1 MSTPQGTILPR
12 GHPDRFKPTAP
23 TSVQSAR
30 LKGNKR
36 KREEEVAATAGK
48 RQARGNG
55 NQGSSTVET
64 LPMALRSSRSFA
76 HITVNIPQ
84 RGRSNVEDY
93 LREAVRVSHQGVF
106 KLKGAYKISKG
117 LENPPFLMNTQDMS
131 EADVQ
136 AYYATAIFDFGF
148 NAYRMPEW
156 LRRIGPANAR
166 SVANIRVTPAFIRY
180 GDIAG
185 EEDQDWAAV
194 LAARR
199 SLRNARSYFKSKT
212 PSWPRA
218 GVVKSSLKLE
228 GSGEVW
234 TSDPKTTY
242 REWYAAQGKQVPDH
256 SGELDLP
263 YAFSRGWAH
272 G

>member
-1 MSTPQGTILPR
+1 MPTPQGTILPR

-36 KREEEVAATAGK
+36 KREEEVAATARK

-106 KLKGAYKISKG
+106 KLK
-117 LENPPFLMNTQDMS
+117 DMS